1 MIDSEALELPANGAQ
16 IMSEKKPA
24 LAYLRTSSVTNVGE
38 DKDSDKR
45 QMGAIE
51 AYARRHGYVIE
62 LPPYY
67 DAGVSGADPIT
78 DRPGFVQ
85 MLGYLRE
92 HQDVRTVLV
101 ENASRFARDLT
112 VQLVGHDMLRG
123 LGIELIP
130 VDAPAYFT
138 DETPTAVMVRQILG
152 AVIQFQ
158 KSALV
163 QQLRAARERKRAATG
178 KCGGRKSHSEAHPA
192 TVALARSLRWINKR
206 MRQKRSL
213 RDVAAT
219 LAERGHVSS
228 SGKPFGPSAIRSML
242 TG

>member
-1 MIDSEALELPANGAQ
+1 MVDSETLGLPVNGAQ
-16 IMSEKKPA
+16 IMAAKTPA

-38 DKDSDKR
+38 DRDSHKR
-45 QMGAIE
+45 QMAAIE
-51 AYARRHGYVIE
+51 GYARRKGYTIA

-78 DRPGFVQ
+78 DRPGFTQ

-92 HQDVRTVLV
+92 HPEVRTVLV

-112 VQLVGHDMLRG
+112 VQLVGHDMLKG

-130 VDAPAYFT
+130 VDAPAYFV

-152 AVIQFQ
+152 AVSQFQ

-163 QQLRAARERKRAATG
+163 QQLRAARDRKRAATG
-178 KCGGRKSHSEAHPA
+178 KCGGRKSHAEAHPQ
-192 TVALARSLRWINKR
+192 TVQMAKSLRWINRR
-206 MRQKRSL
+206 MSEKRSL
-213 RDVAAT
+213 RAIATALAAQ
-219 LAERGHVSS
+219 GHVAK
-228 SGKPFGPSAIRSML
+228 SGKPYSASAIRSML
-242 TG
+242 AS